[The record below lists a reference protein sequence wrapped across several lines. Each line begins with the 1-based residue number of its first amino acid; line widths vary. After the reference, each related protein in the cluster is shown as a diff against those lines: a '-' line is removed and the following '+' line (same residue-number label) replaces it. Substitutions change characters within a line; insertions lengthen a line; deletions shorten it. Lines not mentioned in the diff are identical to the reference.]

1 MRLLTRLP
9 VLSLTLV
16 GVVGLGTNNARL
28 VDLAFDVLALEALFM
43 VPRVFSILSL
53 SPYWGVS
60 YTHVRYTLRRS

>member
-1 MRLLTRLP
+1 MT
-9 VLSLTLV
+9 
-16 GVVGLGTNNARL
+16 GVVGVQTGNSRL

-60 YTHVRYTLRRS
+60 HARPERRMQS